1 VGRIDK
7 GAYGAILRTRAAY
20 RFDIGT
26 LLMRLFSYTIT
37 VGTIAM
43 LTLAGATALEATSV
57 ASLIAV
63 CMFFVVPRVSKKID
77 ERGQSAI
84 VPGAAAIAIAG
95 FALLIVTTHFGLP
108 FWLNYV
114 AAPLISFLPNAQA
127 LARTRWAYVIE
138 TWSDETRE
146 APSLKTAYAFEGV
159 LEDIAF
165 MVGPAF
171 VIALGAALFPVAGML
186 AGTVIY
192 CVGTALL
199 ISSRET
205 EPTPGWGAAAPEPGR
220 ASVLRTSSVVRV
232 LFIVMVLYGA
242 MFGAFDTAV
251 VSFCEDIGIAVLASV
266 VFAAESICSVVVSI
280 LFGMLRITSPLWRQ
294 FTAFTMLFGCLYGLL
309 VLVGSPVSLVG
320 ISCLAALGYPPMYIT
335 INLTCEKAVPSVNLT
350 EALSWIASGV
360 SIGMVIGPLAAGAVV
375 DNLGSLAGFDLTGA
389 FGFAVVIVV
398 LACIPLMRKRL
409 PR

>member
-1 VGRIDK
+1 MARVDK

-20 RFDIGT
+20 RFDIGA

-43 LTLAGATALEATSV
+43 ITLAGATALQATSI

-77 ERGQSAI
+77 ERGQRSI
-84 VPGAAAIAIAG
+84 VPGATAISMAG

-108 FWLNYV
+108 FWLNYI

-127 LARTRWAYVIE
+127 LARTRWAYLIE
-138 TWSDETRE
+138 TWSDDTRE
-146 APSLKTAYAFEGV
+146 APSLKTAYAFEGI
-159 LEDIAF
+159 LEDVAF

-171 VIALGAALFPVAGML
+171 VIALGAMLFPVAGML
-186 AGTVIY
+186 VGAIIY
-192 CVGTALL
+192 CIGAALL
-199 ISSRET
+199 ISSRDT
-205 EPTPGWGAAAPEPGR
+205 EPAPGWGSSAPEPGR

-232 LFIVMVLYGA
+232 LFVVMILYGA

-251 VSFCEDIGIAVLASV
+251 VSFCEDIDFAVLASV
-266 VFAAESICSVVVSI
+266 VFAAESICSVVVSV
-280 LFGMLRITSPLWRQ
+280 LFGMLRISSPLWRQ
-294 FTAFTMLFGCLYGLL
+294 FTAFTVLFGCLYGLIA
-309 VLVGSPVSLVG
+309 LVGSPVSLVG
-320 ISCLAALGYPPMYIT
+320 IACLAALGYAPMYIT
-335 INLTCEKAVPSVNLT
+335 VNLTCEKAVPSANLT
-350 EALSWIASGV
+350 EALSWISSGI

-375 DNLGSLAGFDLTGA
+375 DNLGSLAGFDLTG
-389 FGFAVVIVV
+389 GFALMSAVVA

-409 PR
+409 PK